1 MKHFEMTEGV
11 IMSSISFAFIL
22 ILSILLI
29 HLCCQSPQTKPNEI
43 KKTFRSGN
51 RKIEKERFQKILNYR
66 YVPVSKPLENE
77 ILLQ

>member
-1 MKHFEMTEGV
+1 MV
-11 IMSSISFAFIL
+11 WL
-22 ILSILLI
+22 
-29 HLCCQSPQTKPNEI
+29 QEI

-66 YVPVSKPLENE
+66 YVPVSKPLKNE